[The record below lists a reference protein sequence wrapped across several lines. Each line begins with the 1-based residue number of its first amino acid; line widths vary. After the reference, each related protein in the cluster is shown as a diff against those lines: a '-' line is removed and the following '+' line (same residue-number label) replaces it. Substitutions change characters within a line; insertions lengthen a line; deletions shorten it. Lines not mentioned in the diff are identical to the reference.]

1 MPTLGLIIMRRSLLF
16 GAALLAL
23 ASGVVS
29 ARAGAPND
37 EAAFAALN
45 QPAPAVS
52 ANAGLI
58 ERRAAFTYDNADQA
72 HVAERRED
80 GQTSRESLAISI
92 RNVILL
98 GIAGL
103 VFGLGAAGVKAL
115 WILDDTESSSH
126 GWPRWFGL

>member
-1 MPTLGLIIMRRSLLF
+1 MRKSLLF
-16 GAALLAL
+16 GAALLTL
-23 ASGVVS
+23 ASGTVS
-29 ARAGAPND
+29 ARAGASND

-45 QPAPAVS
+45 KPAAVS

-58 ERRAAFTYDNADQA
+58 ERRAAFAYDNADQA
-72 HVAERRED
+72 HVAERRGD
-80 GQTSRESLAISI
+80 GQTSRESVAISI
-92 RNVILL
+92 SNVILL

-103 VFGLGAAGVKAL
+103 IFGLGAAGVKAL